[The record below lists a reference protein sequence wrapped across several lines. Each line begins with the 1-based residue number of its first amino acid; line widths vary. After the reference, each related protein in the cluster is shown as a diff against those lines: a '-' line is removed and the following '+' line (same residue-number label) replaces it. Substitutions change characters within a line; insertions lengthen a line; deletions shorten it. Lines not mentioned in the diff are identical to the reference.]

1 MQLEL
6 NLIQNFK
13 LSLNILNE
21 IQILLNSNSIEKK
34 WNAKNWC
41 KKYWK
46 FACDDDVVKKNSNN
60 TQIQKTPFHSFSLK
74 VS

>member
-1 MQLEL
+1 MIILNDITCNFEL

-13 LSLNILNE
+13 LNLNTLNK

-34 WNAKNWC
+34 RNANWC

-46 FACDDDVVKKNSNN
+46 FARDGDVIKK
-60 TQIQKTPFHSFSLK
+60 
-74 VS
+74 